1 MSVNALLE
9 EFKVKAATPKQQ
21 LAEYKAQGK
30 KVVGVLPYYA
40 PEELVYA
47 AGIVPMGMWGSN
59 TKTISRA
66 KEYCAT
72 FYCTIAQLALE
83 MLLDGTM
90 DQLDGI
96 ITPTIC
102 DTLRPMSQNF
112 RVAMGDKMK
121 VIFLAH
127 PQNRFEEFG
136 LQFCIDQ
143 YNHVKADLEEIAGR
157 KITDSDIQDAIV
169 VYNKSRAARREFV
182 KLANEHC
189 DVITPTKRSAVL
201 KAFYFMEKPEYTA
214 KLVELNAELA
224 KLPVCDWKGTKVV
237 TSGIICDNPKLLS
250 IFEENNIA
258 IAADDVAHETR
269 SFRVDAPEDELDPVR
284 ALAKQFANI
293 DYEVLLYEGI
303 DTHHRQN
310 AQRHRGQ
317 AHRLARHD
325 DVSVAGGLC
334 RRVDQNRLNVNLKG
348 AHGAGRGVHDG
359 LDVHV
364 PGVHRHEQRDGR
376 QRRQRKR
383 QDDPEEGDEGVGAV
397 DGRRLL
403 QLARNAQ
410 KEGLDDHNVVRR
422 RQGRD
427 NQRPIGVQDA
437 QISNVHIVRNQ
448 AAVEQQGED
457 HHAHDELPAGELL
470 LGQAVAEAEGGEHAQ
485 ERGRRRDDQRILQRH
500 HEILGLQNR
509 GVDLQREF
517 LGNQAELI
525 GHIHRRIGER
535 HADNV

>member
-112 RVAMGDKMK
+112 RVAMGDKMS

-157 KITDSDIQDAIV
+157 KITDADIQDAIV

-293 DYEVLLYEGI
+293 DYEVLLYDPESDKNRRGEFVA
-303 DTHHRQN
+303 N
-310 AQRHRGQ
+310 MVKESGAQ
-317 AHRLARHD
+317 
-325 DVSVAGGLC
+325 GLVLFMQQFC
-334 RRVDQNRLNVNLKG
+334 
-348 AHGAGRGVHDG
+348 
-359 LDVHV
+359 
-364 PGVHRHEQRDGR
+364 
-376 QRRQRKR
+376 
-383 QDDPEEGDEGVGAV
+383 DPEEMEYPYLKKALNDAGVPHIKLGI
-397 DGRRLL
+397 D
-403 QLARNAQ
+403 QQ
-410 KEGLDDHNVVRR
+410 M
-422 RQGRD
+422 RD
-427 NQRPIGVQDA
+427 F
-437 QISNVHIVRNQ
+437 
-448 AAVEQQGED
+448 
-457 HHAHDELPAGELL
+457 
-470 LGQAVAEAEGGEHAQ
+470 GQASTAIQAFADVLA
-485 ERGRRRDDQRILQRH
+485 LQK
-500 HEILGLQNR
+500 
-509 GVDLQREF
+509 
-517 LGNQAELI
+517 
-525 GHIHRRIGER
+525 
-535 HADNV
+535 